1 MIRTILISIGIES
14 LLSAAVLI
22 DRSETSRSFRNY
34 GLYRDA
40 VLKEPYLR
48 SFPPV
53 HVFFHFHSVTLR
65 ELQVDVMPERRERIV
80 PL

>member
-1 MIRTILISIGIES
+1 MIRTILISVGIES
-14 LLSAAVLI
+14 PLSAAVLI

-40 VLKEPYLR
+40 VLKESYLR

-53 HVFFHFHSVTLR
+53 HVFLYFHSVTLR
-65 ELQVDVMPERRERIV
+65 ERQVDVMSERRGRIV
-80 PL
+80 HL